1 MNLRNNSIQNH
12 TNTVVGEELQES
24 PKLGLE
30 KLELD
35 ELNWVSGG
43 VPEGDDEPEAAVE
56 AKEAVGQIIQDL
68 IESTYS
74 GFRPFGIFVPSFDF
88 PS

>member
-35 ELNWVSGG
+35 ELDLVSAGTTTCGRG
-43 VPEGDDEPEAAVE
+43 VSVT
-56 AKEAVGQIIQDL
+56 I
-68 IESTYS
+68 IESVIAMGQSQENQDSVTKKFYAP
-74 GFRPFGIFVPSFDF
+74 GGYVHSFSF
-88 PS
+88 PA